1 MSLDAYDR
9 RSEERDGQKVK
20 HLRRIADATERIAAA
35 LEGPPPQQDASD
47 PDSMGYTGH
56 PDRPLND
63 DRAGEAYRAEEA
75 YRARY
80 GSASFFGVR
89 S

>member
-35 LEGPPPQQDASD
+35 LEGPPPQQDASA
-47 PDSMGYTGH
+47 PDSMGYTGY

-63 DRAGEAYRAEEA
+63 DRAGEAYRA
-75 YRARY
+75 RY
-80 GSASFFGVR
+80 GSASFFGVKP
-89 S
+89 

>member
-9 RSEERDGQKVK
+9 RNEERDGQKVK

-35 LEGPPPQQDASD
+35 LEGQPPQQDASD

-56 PDRPLND
+56 PDRPRDD
-63 DRAGEAYRAEEA
+63 DRAGEA

-80 GSASFFGVR
+80 GSASFFGVKP
-89 S
+89 

>member
-9 RSEERDGQKVK
+9 RNEERDGQKVK

-35 LEGPPPQQDASD
+35 LEGQPPQQDASD

-56 PDRPLND
+56 PDRPRD
-63 DRAGEAYRAEEA
+63 DSPDQRYRLTIAGEA

-80 GSASFFGVR
+80 GTP
-89 S
+89 

>member
-56 PDRPLND
+56 PDRP
-63 DRAGEAYRAEEA
+63 RAYPLDSPDQPDPLTIAGEA

-80 GSASFFGVR
+80 GTP
-89 S
+89 

>member
-9 RSEERDGQKVK
+9 RNEERDGQKVK

-35 LEGPPPQQDASD
+35 LEGHPPQQDASD
-47 PDSMGYTGH
+47 PDSMGYTGY

-63 DRAGEAYRAEEA
+63 DRAGEAYRA
-75 YRARY
+75 RY
-80 GSASFFGVR
+80 GTP
-89 S
+89 

>member
-9 RSEERDGQKVK
+9 QSEKRDGQKVK

-56 PDRPLND
+56 PDRPLSD
-63 DRAGEAYRAEEA
+63 DRAGEA

-80 GSASFFGVR
+80 GSASFFGVK

>member
-63 DRAGEAYRAEEA
+63 DRAGEAYRA
-75 YRARY
+75 RY